1 MSPFST
7 AASATGLNNYHEP
20 EPFRYALGAF
30 VQATRN
36 LTFMLQNEKTVFPD
50 STWYQEWAEQAR
62 KDPVLRW
69 LHDART
75 DFVHRQSL
83 EPHSWLGMRCVGNP
97 RYPHGTD
104 DDPFSFNV
112 SPFEC
117 THYYMSQGLS
127 RDHAHEFTR
136 YWGME
141 GLEGRELLEACADVT
156 TGWTNLSVTPINAW
170 VHKCTLTEAKA
181 RPRLSPAWRTRK
193 S

>member
-1 MSPFST
+1 
-7 AASATGLNNYHEP
+7 
-20 EPFRYALGAF
+20 
-30 VQATRN
+30 
-36 LTFMLQNEKTVFPD
+36 MLQSEKAVFRD
-50 STWYQEWAEQAR
+50 FSWYQEWAEQAR

-83 EPHSWLGMRCVGNP
+83 EPHSWLEMRCVGNP

-117 THYYMSQGLS
+117 THYHMSQGLS
-127 RDHAHEFTR
+127 TDHAHEFTR

-141 GLEGRELLEACADVT
+141 GLEGRELLEACADVYDRLDELVCDAHQRL
-156 TGWTNLSVTPINAW
+156 GAQ
-170 VHKCTLTEAKA
+170 VHSYRGEGSAKA
-181 RPRLSPAWRTRK
+181 LPCMENEEILKHRIARTVVRDGREVWEEEPPGLH
-193 S
+193 SHR